1 MNKTFKEVPKEPTA
15 FITVK
20 KQRQRQN
27 GINIYLHDKTEFEI
41 ELYNPT
47 TEKIKAMIELNGVA
61 ISSSGIVLKPGQRV
75 FLERFLD
82 VDRKFLYETYTVSLT
97 QGSMEAIQN
106 NGLVKV
112 KFFKQFKPL
121 PYTGGYT
128 WYGPN
133 VQYYNYNSGTPILN
147 GTTFTTNGTGL
158 ITNTASFSNEVP
170 RSKRSIKSK
179 KSIETGS
186 VEMGKK
192 SDQEF
197 GSDYDTYCLLET
209 WTREWKILP
218 YSAKEITT
226 EDLVKKC
233 GCGTKMKDNYKF
245 CPNCG
250 KQLIRTKTEIHYTMD
265 NIVSV
270 NGINYLMETYFDT
283 LDNFLK
289 RHENKLIY
297 IKSDSLTSDSLRA
310 IVID

>member
-27 GINIYLHDKTEFEI
+27 GANIYLHDKTEFEI

-47 TEKIKAMIELNGVA
+47 TEKIKATIELNGTP

-75 FLERFLD
+75 FLERFID
-82 VDRKFLYETYTVSLT
+82 IDRKFLFETYEVSLT

-112 KFFKQFKPL
+112 KFYKKYQPAT
-121 PYTGGYT
+121 YMGGYT
-128 WYGPN
+128 WYGSN
-133 VQYYNYNSGTPILN
+133 YQYYNSGTPNIFN
-147 GTTFTTNGTGL
+147 GTTFTTNGSGL
-158 ITNTASFSNEVP
+158 ITNTSSFSNEIP
-170 RSKRSIKSK
+170 RSKKSM

-186 VEMGKK
+186 VEMGQK

-197 GSDYDTYCLLET
+197 GKDYETYCILET
-209 WTREWKILP
+209 WVREWKILP

-226 EDLVKKC
+226 EDLVKRC
-233 GCGTKMKDNYKF
+233 GCGTKIKDNYKF
-245 CPNCG
+245 CPQCG
-250 KQLIRTKTEIHYTMD
+250 NQVVRTKTEIYYTMD
-265 NIVSV
+265 NHVSIGTKHYTMV
-270 NGINYLMETYFDT
+270 TYRDT

-289 RHENKLIY
+289 RNENKLIY
-297 IKSDSLTSDSLRA
+297 IQTDSLRSNGLRA

>member
-47 TEKIKAMIELNGVA
+47 TEKIKATIELNGTP

-75 FLERFLD
+75 FLERFID
-82 VDRKFLYETYTVSLT
+82 IDRKFLFETYEVSLT

-112 KFFKQFKPL
+112 KFYKKYVYQPVSTF
-121 PYTGGYT
+121 GGAYR
-128 WYGPN
+128 WIDGSSVGY
-133 VQYYNYNSGTPILN
+133 YNSGTPTIFN

-158 ITNTASFSNEVP
+158 ITNTSSFSNEVP
-170 RSKRSIKSK
+170 RSKKSK

-186 VEMGKK
+186 VEMGQK
-192 SDQEF
+192 SEQEF
-197 GSDYDTYCLLET
+197 GQDYDTYCIGAA
-209 WTREWKILP
+209 WVREWKILP
-218 YSAKEITT
+218 YSSKEITT
-226 EDLVKKC
+226 EDLVKRC
-233 GCGTKMKDNYKF
+233 GCGTKMKDNYRF

-265 NIVSV
+265 NIVSI
-270 NGINYLMETYFDT
+270 NGINHLMETYFDT

-289 RHENKLIY
+289 RNENKLIY

-310 IVID
+310 IVTD

>member
-1 MNKTFKEVPKEPTA
+1 MYQNYNVGSVEPTA
-15 FITVK
+15 FITVR
-20 KQRQRQN
+20 KQRQKQN
-27 GINIYLHDKTEFEI
+27 GKNIYLHDKTEFEI

-47 TEKIKAMIELNGVA
+47 TEKIKAMIELNGVST
-61 ISSSGIVLKPGQRV
+61 SSSGIVLKPGQRV

-112 KFFKQFKPL
+112 KFFKKYVPVSNI
-121 PYTGGYT
+121 GGYT
-128 WYGPN
+128 WFVGN
-133 VQYYNYNSGTPILN
+133 LQYNSGTIPYN
-147 GTTFTTNGTGL
+147 GRLTIPCNGSFVNTTTNNSTVTL
-158 ITNTASFSNEVP
+158 SNNV
-170 RSKRSIKSK
+170 SNA
-179 KSIETGS
+179 IETGS

-197 GSDYDTYCLLET
+197 GTDYDVYCNGET
-209 WTREWKILP
+209 WVREWKILP
-218 YSAKEITT
+218 YDTKEVTT

-233 GCGTKMKDNYKF
+233 ACGTKMKDNYKF

-250 KQLIRTKTEIHYTMD
+250 KQKARTKTEIHYTTD
-265 NIVSV
+265 LNLFIDDE
-270 NGINYLMETYFDT
+270 YYKMETYRDT

>member
-1 MNKTFKEVPKEPTA
+1 MNKTFKEVPREPTA

-27 GINIYLHDKTEFEI
+27 GTNIYLHDKTEFEI

-47 TEKIKAMIELNGVA
+47 KDKVKAIIELNGTP

-75 FLERFLD
+75 FLERFID
-82 VDRKFLYETYTVSLT
+82 VDRKFLFETYEVSLT
-97 QGSMEAIQN
+97 QGNLEAIQN

-112 KFFKQFKPL
+112 KFFKKHRPL

-128 WYGPN
+128 WYGSN
-133 VQYYNYNSGTPILN
+133 TLYYNGGVPPILN
-147 GTTFTTNGTGL
+147 GTTFTTNGTGSV
-158 ITNTASFSNEVP
+158 TNTASYSNEVP
-170 RSKRSIKSK
+170 RSRKSK
-179 KSIETGS
+179 NFIETGS

-192 SDQEF
+192 SNQEF
-197 GSDYDTYCLLET
+197 GSDYDTYNVSET
-209 WTREWKILP
+209 WVSEWKILP
-218 YSAKEITT
+218 YNAKEITT

-265 NIVSV
+265 SHVSI
-270 NGINYLMETYFDT
+270 GGKHYLMSTYQDT

>member
-1 MNKTFKEVPKEPTA
+1 MYQNYNVGSEEPTA
-15 FITVK
+15 FITVR
-20 KQRQRQN
+20 KQRQKQN
-27 GINIYLHDKTEFEI
+27 GKNIYLHDKTEFEI

-47 TEKIKAMIELNGVA
+47 TEKIKAMIELNGVST
-61 ISSSGIVLKPGQRV
+61 SSSGIVLKPGQRV

-112 KFFKQFKPL
+112 KFFKKYVPAS
-121 PYTGGYT
+121 YIGGYT
-128 WYGPN
+128 WIGGN
-133 VQYYNYNSGTPILN
+133 FQYNSGTIPYN
-147 GTTFTTNGTGL
+147 GRLTIPCNGSFVNTTTNNSTVTL
-158 ITNTASFSNEVP
+158 LNNVSN
-170 RSKRSIKSK
+170 
-179 KSIETGS
+179 SIEIGNTIDTGS

-197 GSDYDTYCLLET
+197 GTDYDVYCNGET
-209 WTREWKILP
+209 WVREWKILP
-218 YSAKEITT
+218 YDTKEVTT

-233 GCGTKMKDNYKF
+233 TCGTKMKDNYKF

-250 KQLIRTKTEIHYTMD
+250 KQKARTKTEIHYTMGSH
-265 NIVSV
+265 VSID
-270 NGINYLMETYFDT
+270 GKHYMMETYKDT

-310 IVID
+310 IVIN

>member
-47 TEKIKAMIELNGVA
+47 TDKVKAMIELNGTP

-75 FLERFLD
+75 FLERFID
-82 VDRKFLYETYTVSLT
+82 IDRKFLFETYEVSPT
-97 QGSMEAIQN
+97 QDNMEAIQN
-106 NGLVKV
+106 NGLVTV
-112 KFFKQFKPL
+112 KFYNIFKPST
-121 PYTGGYT
+121 YMGGYT
-128 WYGPN
+128 WYGSTY
-133 VQYYNYNSGTPILN
+133 QYYNSGTPILN

-158 ITNTASFSNEVP
+158 ITNTSSLSNEIP
-170 RSKRSIKSK
+170 RSKKSK

-186 VEMGKK
+186 VEMGQK
-192 SDQEF
+192 SEQEF
-197 GSDYDTYCLLET
+197 GADYDTYCSIVT
-209 WTREWKILP
+209 WIREWKILP

-226 EDLVKKC
+226 EDLVKRC

-250 KQLIRTKTEIHYTMD
+250 KQLNRTKTEIHYTMD
-265 NIVSV
+265 NIVSI
-270 NGINYLMETYFDT
+270 NGINHLMETYFDT

-289 RHENKLIY
+289 RYENKLIY

-310 IVID
+310 VVTD